1 MQYKVLNERLL
12 HGGDYNPDQWL
23 DRPDILEKDIELMK
37 QAHINCVSLGIFSW
51 AALEPEEGVYKLDW
65 MKNIIDNLYENGIYT
80 ILATPSGAR
89 PVWMAEKHPEV
100 LRVGRDLVRN
110 HMGGRHNHCYTSP
123 YYRAKVWEINTLL
136 AQEFGNHPGVILWH
150 ISNEYSGACYCPLC
164 QDRFRDYLKEKYGT
178 LDNLN
183 HKWWTAFWSHTYTSW
198 EQIEPPHSRGEGG
211 VHGLTLDWK
220 RFVTDCTVEFCAWE
234 KAAVRAAG
242 SQLPVTTNFLDF
254 YVDLNCHKFKD
265 VVDIISWDSYPR
277 WHGPAGN
284 EPPALLAAFR
294 HDMMRSIKK
303 QPFLLMESVT
313 DAVNWHDV
321 DKLKRPG
328 MHMLSSLQAVAH
340 GSNSVQYFQIR
351 KSRGCAEK
359 FHGAVIGHDG
369 TSNTRTFREVS
380 QLGQRMEGLQE
391 LCASNVPAKVAIIY
405 DFENHWAIDGA
416 QALFNAGWAKN
427 YHGTVMNHYA
437 AFWRMGVPVDVVDM
451 TADFSQYKLVIAP
464 MLYMYRENI
473 MEKLKSFTENGGTLV
488 GTYWSGRVDEYDLC
502 FESFAP
508 YGMHEVFGLYTEEID
523 ALYPQQFNATVYDG
537 QKYKIMELCEL
548 VNTSTAQVI
557 ATYEDDF
564 YAGKPVLTENH
575 YGNGTAFYMCARL
588 EQAFLDAFYENLVNG
603 LSLEKA
609 VEMQLP
615 KNVIASM
622 RRGQRSIVFLQN
634 YNESEVQL
642 SLPTP
647 MEDMETG
654 EVCQDMTLAAYD
666 VKVLYKD

>member
-666 VKVLYKD
+666 VRFLYKD

>member
-150 ISNEYSGACYCPLC
+150 ISNEYSGECYCPLC

-391 LCASNVPAKVAIIY
+391 LCASNVPAKIAIIY

-488 GTYWSGRVDEYDLC
+488 GTYWSGRVDECDLC

-654 EVCQDMTLAAYD
+654 EICRDITMPPYD
-666 VKVLYKD
+666 VRILYKK

>member
-23 DRPDILEKDIELMK
+23 DRPDILEKDVELMK

-150 ISNEYSGACYCPLC
+150 ISNEYSGECYCPLC

-437 AFWRMGVPVDVVDM
+437 AFWRMGIPVDVVDM

-473 MEKLKSFTENGGTLV
+473 VEKLKSFTENGGTLV

-523 ALYPQQFNATVYDG
+523 ALYPQQFNTTVYDG

-557 ATYEDDF
+557 ATYEEDF
-564 YAGKPVLTENH
+564 YAGEPVLTENH

-634 YNESEVQL
+634 YNEQEMAF
-642 SLPTP
+642 SLPEP

-654 EVCQDMTLAAYD
+654 EICRDITMPPYD
-666 VKVLYKD
+666 VRILYKK

>member
-1 MQYKVLNERLL
+1 MNYKILNEHLL

-150 ISNEYSGACYCPLC
+150 ISNEYSGECYCPLC

-234 KAAVRAAG
+234 KAAIRAAG

-437 AFWRMGVPVDVVDM
+437 AFWRIGVPVDVVDM

-473 MEKLKSFTENGGTLV
+473 MERLKSFTENGGTLV

-523 ALYPQQFNATVYDG
+523 ALYSQQFNATVYDG

-557 ATYEDDF
+557 ATYEEDF

-634 YNESEVQL
+634 YNEQEMAF
-642 SLPTP
+642 SLPEP

-654 EVCQDMTLAAYD
+654 EICRDITMPPYD
-666 VKVLYKD
+666 VRILYKK

>member
-1 MQYKVLNERLL
+1 MDYKALNERLL

-123 YYRAKVWEINTLL
+123 YYRAKVWKINTLL

-150 ISNEYSGACYCPLC
+150 ISNEYSGECYCPLC

-211 VHGLTLDWK
+211 VHGLTLDWR

-234 KAAVRAAG
+234 KAAIRAAG

-391 LCASNVPAKVAIIY
+391 LCTSNVPAKVAIIY

-437 AFWRMGVPVDVVDM
+437 AFWRMGIPVDVVDM

-473 MEKLKSFTENGGTLV
+473 VEKLKSFTENGGTLV

-557 ATYEDDF
+557 ATYEEDF

-634 YNESEVQL
+634 YNEQEMAF
-642 SLPTP
+642 SLPEP

-654 EVCQDMTLAAYD
+654 EICRDITMPPYD
-666 VKVLYKD
+666 VRILYKK

>member
-1 MQYKVLNERLL
+1 MDYKTLNERLL

-123 YYRAKVWEINTLL
+123 YYRAKVWKINTLL

-150 ISNEYSGACYCPLC
+150 ISNEYSGECYCPMC

-211 VHGLTLDWK
+211 VHGLTLDWR

-242 SQLPVTTNFLDF
+242 SKLPVTTNFLDF

-464 MLYMYRENI
+464 MLYMYRESI

-488 GTYWSGRVDEYDLC
+488 GTYWSGRVDEHDLC

-557 ATYEDDF
+557 ATYEEDF

-634 YNESEVQL
+634 YNEQEMAF
-642 SLPTP
+642 SLPEP

-654 EVCQDMTLAAYD
+654 EICRDITMAPYD
-666 VKVLYKD
+666 VRILYKK

>member
-123 YYRAKVWEINTLL
+123 YYRAKVWKINTLL

-178 LDNLN
+178 LDDLN

-557 ATYEDDF
+557 ATYEEDF

-666 VKVLYKD
+666 VRFLYKD

>member
-1 MQYKVLNERLL
+1 MDYKALNERLL

-123 YYRAKVWEINTLL
+123 YYRAKVWKINTLL

-150 ISNEYSGACYCPLC
+150 ISNEYSGECYCPLC

-391 LCASNVPAKVAIIY
+391 LCTSNVPAKVAIIY

-437 AFWRMGVPVDVVDM
+437 AFWRMGIPVDVVDM

-473 MEKLKSFTENGGTLV
+473 VEKLKSFTENGGTLV

-557 ATYEDDF
+557 ATYEEDF

-634 YNESEVQL
+634 YNEQEMAF
-642 SLPTP
+642 SLPEP

-654 EVCQDMTLAAYD
+654 DICRDITMPPYD
-666 VKVLYKD
+666 VRILYKK